1 MFTISATN
9 VKTVVAV
16 KASTKKTETKAYVA
30 RQRRDRRLIR
40 EIREAIR
47 S

>member
-30 RQRRDRRLIR
+30 RRDRRLIR